1 MVNSLK
7 IKCLWCSELFI
18 PSKRSSNQK
27 FCCNEHLTLSSRKS
41 QRERKD
47 SFQIAM
53 GV

>member
-1 MVNSLK
+1 MEKSVK
-7 IKCLWCSELFI
+7 CKWCGIKFN

-27 FCCNEHLTLSSRKS
+27 FCCNEHLSLSSRKA
-41 QRERKD
+41 QRDRKD